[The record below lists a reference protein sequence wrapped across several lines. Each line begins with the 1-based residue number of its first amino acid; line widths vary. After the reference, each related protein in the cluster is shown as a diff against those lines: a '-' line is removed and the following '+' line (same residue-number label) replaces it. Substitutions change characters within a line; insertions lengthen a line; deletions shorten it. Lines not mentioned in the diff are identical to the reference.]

1 MICSFF
7 TFESSLEFEVGV
19 CGSLGSVD
27 VVGEEGSL
35 MVRGGVVTTTAAA
48 AAAAARGTNIGA
60 VGRSDTAL
68 IADSLDVTGAA
79 TTVGAVTTAGAAT
92 AEGAA
97 GGNAVHVGGLQC
109 LEALTGAIV
118 RPVLVLRSVKIME
131 GIYQSYLDP
140 LKSFA
145 CCDAPRLSFQAG
157 TLSCYRSNR
166 VRGSSLVWTLLQ
178 PLRLP
183 EWKLLGSLRQTSMS
197 PLTC

>member
-48 AAAAARGTNIGA
+48 AAAARGTNIGA

-68 IADSLDVTGAA
+68 IGDSLDVTGAA
-79 TTVGAVTTAGAAT
+79 TTVGAVTTVGAAT

-97 GGNAVHVGGLQC
+97 GGNAV
-109 LEALTGAIV
+109 
-118 RPVLVLRSVKIME
+118 
-131 GIYQSYLDP
+131 
-140 LKSFA
+140 
-145 CCDAPRLSFQAG
+145 
-157 TLSCYRSNR
+157 
-166 VRGSSLVWTLLQ
+166 
-178 PLRLP
+178 
-183 EWKLLGSLRQTSMS
+183 
-197 PLTC
+197 

>member
-48 AAAAARGTNIGA
+48 AAARGTNIGA

-68 IADSLDVTGAA
+68 IGDSLNVTGAA
-79 TTVGAVTTAGAAT
+79 TTVGAAT

-97 GGNAVHVGGLQC
+97 GGNAV
-109 LEALTGAIV
+109 
-118 RPVLVLRSVKIME
+118 
-131 GIYQSYLDP
+131 
-140 LKSFA
+140 
-145 CCDAPRLSFQAG
+145 
-157 TLSCYRSNR
+157 
-166 VRGSSLVWTLLQ
+166 
-178 PLRLP
+178 
-183 EWKLLGSLRQTSMS
+183 
-197 PLTC
+197 

>member
-48 AAAAARGTNIGA
+48 AAAAAARGTNIGA

-68 IADSLDVTGAA
+68 IGDSLDVTGA
-79 TTVGAVTTAGAAT
+79 VTPVGAAT

-97 GGNAVHVGGLQC
+97 GGNAV
-109 LEALTGAIV
+109 
-118 RPVLVLRSVKIME
+118 
-131 GIYQSYLDP
+131 
-140 LKSFA
+140 
-145 CCDAPRLSFQAG
+145 
-157 TLSCYRSNR
+157 
-166 VRGSSLVWTLLQ
+166 
-178 PLRLP
+178 
-183 EWKLLGSLRQTSMS
+183 
-197 PLTC
+197 

>member
-35 MVRGGVVTTTAAA
+35 MVRGGVVTTTATAA
-48 AAAAARGTNIGA
+48 VAAARGTNIGA

-68 IADSLDVTGAA
+68 IGDSLDMTGAA
-79 TTVGAVTTAGAAT
+79 TTVGAAT

-97 GGNAVHVGGLQC
+97 GGNAVQVGGLQC